1 MSNRESLGRLAMN
14 GRTARGSIPAT
25 PGVAAPVGAPKKSRA
40 RLRTPLDHQRSEFLR
55 RCRLRLKP
63 EEVGLPAN
71 RRSRTGGLRR
81 EDVAALSGVSASW
94 YTWLEQGRDIRVSDG
109 VLERVSQALR
119 LTEDERTYLY
129 SLVQHR
135 LPRLPQDTGSEAP
148 PDVLRMIHSL
158 QHPAVVMNLRCDIL
172 AWNAANS
179 ALYFDYG
186 TLPPNERNL
195 LEMLVTRPSTHLTPA
210 QLENALRRLIGRL
223 RFDYSKCADDPRFE
237 ALFKRLVTCSPL
249 FAQLWRVPD
258 VALNA
263 FGIHSMQHA
272 RFGQITFEHTSY
284 VPDGHPYIRVV
295 VCTPENAAAR
305 RAVAIVNLEHVG
317 ETGSA

>member
-1 MSNRESLGRLAMN
+1 MSARSASGPVRAASGGAGGN
-14 GRTARGSIPAT
+14 GD
-25 PGVAAPVGAPKKSRA
+25 AAPARSRS
-40 RLRTPLDHQRSEFLR
+40 RLRSPLDHQRSEFLR
-55 RCRLRLKP
+55 RCRLRLTP
-63 EEVGLPAN
+63 EEVGLPSG

-119 LTEDERTYLY
+119 LSEDERTYLY

-135 LPRLPQDTGSEAP
+135 LPRLPHDTGSEAP

-158 QHPAVVMNLRCDIL
+158 PHPAVVMNLRCDIL

-186 TLPPNERNL
+186 TLPAGERNL
-195 LEMLVTRPSTHLTPA
+195 LEMLLTRPNSHLTPA
-210 QLENALRRLIGRL
+210 QLENAVRRLIGRL

-237 ALFKRLVTCSPL
+237 ALFKRLVTSSPL
-249 FAQLWRVPD
+249 FARLWRVPD
-258 VALNA
+258 VSLNA
-263 FGIHSMQHA
+263 FGLHTLQHA
-272 RFGQITFEHTSY
+272 RFGQMTFEHTSY

-295 VCTPENAAAR
+295 MCTPENAAAR
-305 RAVAIVNLEHVG
+305 RAVALVAAG
-317 ETGSA
+317 QSADS

>member
-1 MSNRESLGRLAMN
+1 MSARSATDVTSATSPAGTAGN
-14 GRTARGSIPAT
+14 GLPAT
-25 PGVAAPVGAPKKSRA
+25 RSRS

-55 RCRLRLKP
+55 RCRLRLTP
-63 EEVGLPAN
+63 EEVGLPPG

-94 YTWLEQGRDIRVSDG
+94 YTWLEQGRDIRVSDS

-129 SLVQHR
+129 SLTQHR
-135 LPRLPQDTGSEAP
+135 LPRLPHDTGSDAP

-158 QHPAVVMNLRCDIL
+158 PHPAVVMNLRCDIL

-186 TLPPNERNL
+186 TLPANERNL
-195 LEMLVTRPSTHLTPA
+195 LEMLLMRPNGHLTPA
-210 QLENALRRLIGRL
+210 QLENAVRRLIGRL

-237 ALFKRLVTCSPL
+237 SLFKRLVTASPL
-249 FAQLWRVPD
+249 FARLWRVPD
-258 VALNA
+258 VSLNA
-263 FGIHSMQHA
+263 FGLHTFHHA

-305 RAVAIVNLEHVG
+305 RAVAAVVAEQ
-317 ETGSA
+317 SAQSPVLS

>member
-1 MSNRESLGRLAMN
+1 MKGRAPAGNAPAMPESAD
-14 GRTARGSIPAT
+14 AT
-25 PGVAAPVGAPKKSRA
+25 AAPAKSRT

-55 RCRLRLKP
+55 RCRQRLKP
-63 EEVGLPAN
+63 EDVGLPAG
-71 RRSRTGGLRR
+71 RGSRNGGLRR
-81 EDVAALSGVSASW
+81 EDVAALSGVSDSW

-109 VLERVSQALR
+109 VLERVCQALR
-119 LTEDERTYLY
+119 LNSDERTYLF

-135 LPRLPQDTGSEAP
+135 LPKLPHDTGSEAP
-148 PDVLRMIHSL
+148 EDVLRMIHAL
-158 QHPAVVMNLRCDIL
+158 PHPAVVMNLRCDIL

-186 TLPPNERNL
+186 TLPPHERNL
-195 LEMLVTRPSTHLTPA
+195 LEMLVTRPSSQLTPA

-237 ALFKRLVTCSPL
+237 ALFKRLVACSPM
-249 FAQLWRVPD
+249 FARLWRVPD

-263 FGIHSMQHA
+263 FGIHTMQHP
-272 RFGQITFEHTSY
+272 RFGHITFEHTSY

-295 VCTPENAAAR
+295 VCTPENAAAK
-305 RAVAIVNLEHVG
+305 RAVAVVNAESG
-317 ETGSA
+317 QDP

>member
-1 MSNRESLGRLAMN
+1 MIR
-14 GRTARGSIPAT
+14 PA
-25 PGVAAPVGAPKKSRA
+25 PDDGLPEKPRA
-40 RLRTPLDHQRSEFLR
+40 RLRSPLNHQRSEFLR
-55 RCRLRLKP
+55 RCRLRLQP

-81 EDVAALSGVSASW
+81 EDVAALADVSASW
-94 YTWLEQGRDIRVSDG
+94 YAWLEQGRDIRVSDG

-119 LTEDERTYLY
+119 LSDDERTYLY

-135 LPRLPQDTGSEAP
+135 PPRLPRDTGSEAP
-148 PDVLRMIHSL
+148 PDVLRLIHSM

-186 TLPPNERNL
+186 TLPPDQRNL
-195 LEMLVTRPSTHLTPA
+195 LEMLVTRPSSHLTPA

-237 ALFKRLVTCSPL
+237 ALFNRLTACSPL
-249 FAQLWRVPD
+249 FARLWRVPD

-263 FGIHSMQHA
+263 FGIHTMQHP

-295 VCTPENAAAR
+295 MCTPDDDAAR
-305 RAVAIVNLEHVG
+305 RAVQIVNAEHQADG
-317 ETGSA
+317 GGD